1 MQHQP
6 RWWVGQWGSG
16 MARKRCH
23 EEPDEDLVSEV
34 RAYMKANKISQMVV
48 KEQARVS
55 QAVISQWLNLRYHGH
70 TGKVCP
76 ARDMPTFSR
85 PPSPHRARS
94 RRFLSSCV
102 HQVLSELMLSRSQ
115 VDKAMRE
122 WMEAHLAGQLREAD
136 DSDPTSVRR
145 PTRCSTFGKSGGRSA
160 RRRATMR
167 PALSGTSKRTS
178 AS

>member
-16 MARKRCH
+16 MTRKRCH

-76 ARDMPTFSR
+76 ARDMPAFSR
-85 PPSPHRARS
+85 PPSPTAP
-94 RRFLSSCV
+94 
-102 HQVLSELMLSRSQ
+102 
-115 VDKAMRE
+115 A
-122 WMEAHLAGQLREAD
+122 AD
-136 DSDPTSVRR
+136 AFFRLVCI
-145 PTRCSTFGKSGGRSA
+145 RC
-160 RRRATMR
+160 
-167 PALSGTSKRTS
+167 
-178 AS
+178 